1 MIREKSFYRSFF
13 AMWIVLV
20 LQNVITLSVNLA
32 DNMMLGGYSESAL
45 AGVAAVNQIQFVY
58 QQLLL
63 AIGEAAV
70 ILGTQYYGRR
80 NMDRIHE
87 LARIAMHTAVVL
99 SVVLFAAASLFPR
112 QLLLIFTTDEEI
124 IARGMEYLGIIRYTY
139 LIFAVAQILLATLRI
154 VGVVRISLYLSV
166 TALVVNCFWN
176 WTLIYGKLGFPS
188 LGARGA
194 AYATLISRI
203 VEICVLLIFTAFKEK
218 ILRLRLKEYFIFST
232 QLLHDYMKIMLPMM
246 VVNALWGL
254 NNAAQNAILGHM
266 TARAIAANSVAS
278 TLFLLVKSTAQG
290 SASTA
295 SFFVGRMIG
304 EGDMKKLKTASRTMQ
319 VMFVLIG
326 LVSGIALYFLRIPIV
341 GMYRLEP
348 GTREMA
354 DSFLVILSV
363 IMVTMSYQMPVNA
376 GIIRGGGDIRYAVT
390 LDLVS
395 IWGIVIPLSWVMA
408 FVLHAS
414 PVAVVWCLNAD
425 QIFKCV
431 PAFIKCNYGH
441 WAKKL
446 TRE

>member
-1 MIREKSFYRSFF
+1 
-13 AMWIVLV
+13 MWVVLV

-32 DNMMLGGYSESAL
+32 DNMMLGAYSESAL

-70 ILGTQYYGRR
+70 ILGTQYYGLRK
-80 NMDRIHE
+80 MDQIHE
-87 LARIAMHTAVVL
+87 LAHIAMHTAVVL
-99 SVVLFAAASLFPR
+99 SVILFAAASLFPR
-112 QLLLIFTTDEEI
+112 QLLMIFTTDGEI
-124 IARGMEYLGIIRYTY
+124 IARGMEYLGVIRYTY

-154 VGVVRISLYLSV
+154 VGVVRISLYLSI
-166 TALVVNCFWN
+166 TALGVNCFWN
-176 WTLIYGKLGFPS
+176 WVLIYGKLGFPS
-188 LGARGA
+188 MGARGA

-203 VEICVLLIFTAFKEK
+203 VETCVLILFLTFREK
-218 ILRLRLKEYFIFST
+218 ILRISLREYFRLST
-232 QLLHDYMKIMLPMM
+232 RLLRDYVKIMLPMM

-295 SFFVGRMIG
+295 SFFVGKMIG
-304 EGDMKKLKTASRTMQ
+304 EGNMDRLKIAARTMQ
-319 VMFVLIG
+319 VLFLGIG
-326 LVSGIALYFLRIPIV
+326 IVSGIALFLLRIPIV
-341 GMYRLEP
+341 SLYRLEP
-348 GTREMA
+348 ETREMA
-354 DSFLVILSV
+354 DAFLVILSV
-363 IMVTMSYQMPVNA
+363 VMVTMSYQMPVNA

-395 IWGIVIPLSWVMA
+395 IWVIVIPISWVMA

>member
-1 MIREKSFYRSFF
+1 MIREKQFYKSFF

-58 QQLLL
+58 QMLLL
-63 AIGEAAV
+63 AVGEAAV
-70 ILGTQYYGRR
+70 ILGTQYYGRGKT
-80 NMDRIHE
+80 DEIHE
-87 LARIAMHTAVVL
+87 LAHTAMHAAVAL
-99 SVVLFAAASLFPR
+99 SVILFAAASLFPR

-124 IARGMEYLGIIRYTY
+124 IARGMEYLGVIRYTY
-139 LIFAVAQILLATLRI
+139 LIFAVAQVLLATLRI

-166 TALVVNCFWN
+166 TALFVNCFWN
-176 WTLIYGKLGFPS
+176 YVLIYGKLGFPAM
-188 LGARGA
+188 GAKGA
-194 AYATLISRI
+194 AIATLISRI
-203 VEICVLLIFTAFKEK
+203 VETAVLIGFIALREK
-218 ILRLRLKEYFIFST
+218 VLRLNLKEYFRFQT
-232 QLLHDYMKIMLPMM
+232 RLLGDYVKIMLPMLA
-246 VVNALWGL
+246 VNALWGL

-295 SFFVGRMIG
+295 SFFVGKMIG
-304 EGDMKKLKTASRTMQ
+304 EGDMNKLKAASRTMQ
-319 VMFVLIG
+319 VMFLLIG
-326 LVSGIALYFLRIPIV
+326 IVSGAALYFLRIPIV
-341 GMYRLEP
+341 GMYNLEP
-348 GTREMA
+348 ETREMA

-390 LDLVS
+390 LDLIS
-395 IWGIVIPLSWVMA
+395 IWVIVLPISWAMA
-408 FVLHAS
+408 FVFHAS
-414 PVAVVWCLNAD
+414 PVTVVWCLNAD
-425 QIFKCV
+425 QIFKGV